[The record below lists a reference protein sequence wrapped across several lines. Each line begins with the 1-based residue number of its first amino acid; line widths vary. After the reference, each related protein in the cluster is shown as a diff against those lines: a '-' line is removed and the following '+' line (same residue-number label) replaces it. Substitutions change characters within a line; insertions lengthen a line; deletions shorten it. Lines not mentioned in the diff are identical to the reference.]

1 MPGTQQLTRNEL
13 ERLALQPLHQARNW
27 SKADVYLA
35 EWPPDSGQR
44 VVVKDFK
51 KRALW
56 FRLLAGRHFLHREW
70 KILRAL
76 SGMEGV
82 PHPIARPD
90 ADAIV
95 VEYCPGTPAN
105 RFADGTLPATALQRL
120 STLIEVLHARG
131 VTHGDLHQ
139 HNILIADDGS
149 LTLLD
154 WATASQFGPRR
165 RALKARLFD
174 EWCTL
179 DKRAVAKL
187 KARHAPALLTGEERD
202 ILWQGGSG
210 LYRAVKKV
218 RHGVGKLRGAN
229 RERDRA
235 AALAAYRKI
244 LEKDS

>member
-1 MPGTQQLTRNEL
+1 MTSTPQLTRQEL
-13 ERLALQPLHQARNW
+13 KRLPLEPLHQARNW
-27 SKADVYLA
+27 SKADVFLT
-35 EWPPDSGQR
+35 EWPPGSGQR

-56 FRLLAGRHFLHREW
+56 FRILAGRRFLNREW
-70 KILRAL
+70 EILRAL

-82 PHPIARPD
+82 PQAIARPD

-105 RFADGTLPATALQRL
+105 SFAERTVPEAALQKL
-120 STLIEVLHARG
+120 GELVEALHARG

-139 HNILIADDGS
+139 HNILVADDGS
-149 LTLLD
+149 ITLLD
-154 WATASQFGPRR
+154 WATASQFGPRPR
-165 RALKARLFD
+165 GLKARLFS
-174 EWCTL
+174 EWSNL

-187 KARHAPALLTGEERD
+187 KARHAPALLTGEERE

-210 LYRAVKKV
+210 VYRAVKKL
-218 RHGVGKLRGAN
+218 RHGVGRLRGAN
-229 RERDRA
+229 RERDRV
-235 AALAAYRKI
+235 AALAEYRKI